1 MNPVKPS
8 ETAFPCVLKRFR
20 AEIGVT
26 QQGLADLL
34 EVSRNTIKAWERNDP
49 KRRPHI
55 LTQEGVCGRLTKL
68 LPKATT

>member
-1 MNPVKPS
+1 MNPVKAP

-34 EVSRNTIKAWERNDP
+34 EVSRNTIKAWERGDP
-49 KRRPHI
+49 KRQPHI
-55 LTQEGVCGRLTKL
+55 LTQEAALARLTKAL
-68 LPKATT
+68 ARDTT

>member
-1 MNPVKPS
+1 M
-8 ETAFPCVLKRFR
+8 
-20 AEIGVT
+20 GVT

-55 LTQEGVCGRLTKL
+55 LTQEGVYGRLTKL